1 MVSDKEFY
9 DEFRKSVLGS
19 SFLDNDEASNR
30 MSFMLFQFEMIP
42 DRLHK
47 KSPINQCA
55 VFYKTLRGI
64 KTNQTLL

>member
-19 SFLDNDEASNR
+19 SFLDNDETSNR
-30 MSFMLFQFEMIP
+30 ISFMLCQFEMIP

-47 KSPINQCA
+47 KLPINQYT

>member
-1 MVSDKEFY
+1 MVSDNEFY
-9 DEFRKSVLGS
+9 DEFCKSVLGS
-19 SFLDNDEASNR
+19 SFLDNDETSNR
-30 MSFMLFQFEMIP
+30 ISFMLFQFEMIP

-47 KSPINQCA
+47 KSPINQYA